1 MREKSAQ
8 KSWCLTFE
16 VCTED
21 LLSPPAIGLELD
33 SDLLRWS
40 DGMSSSDNFFKKR
53 AYCIKIEEESTT
65 LLSNFHH
72 QHLLGST
79 LSGDTPRSKTTL
91 TNDPYRTNLPH
102 SHLASCDP

>member
-1 MREKSAQ
+1 VKNLRRKVGVSHLKSVQ
-8 KSWCLTFE
+8 KICYRH
-16 VCTED
+16 
-21 LLSPPAIGLELD
+21 PPGLELD

-40 DGMSSSDNFFKKR
+40 DGMSSSDDFFKKR

-65 LLSNFHH
+65 LLSNFHD